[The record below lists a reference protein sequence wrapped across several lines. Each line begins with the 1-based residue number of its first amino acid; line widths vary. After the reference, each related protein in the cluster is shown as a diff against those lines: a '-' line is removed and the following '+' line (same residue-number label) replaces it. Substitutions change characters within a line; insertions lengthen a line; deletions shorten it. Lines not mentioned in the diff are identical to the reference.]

1 MSNGSDEYEPLLN
14 ARLAKLLNQEN
25 LNASAEQFVKSGSM
39 DVRVSFD
46 RHIVAIECENFGL
59 GKRISAIRDATKS
72 IDTIDDEGFTR
83 FPDAHVAVALVYPSN
98 VTSSELD
105 LDSKIEYAIIH
116 PTDITEKSEAQLSK
130 DLQWSSASI
139 KSLAQI
145 IRRLNDDLGNPD
157 YVARKL
163 NTVLN
168 NATTRLS
175 LIQRQDIVRALN
187 LPADRKEDESLVAAA
202 KRGLLVIASAAMFHA
217 RLGPYL
223 KDLEQKTELLPDDLL
238 EEPWPPARLEDLSR
252 DGDIIGSLR
261 SAWRMILSVDYG
273 PIFETAIA
281 VLDRTTRDPN
291 FNSAIREV
299 VYSAIY
305 VASEVERL
313 RHDLLGRIFHAVLDK
328 ARYDGSFYTTTAA
341 ATLLAG
347 IAIRGRDDVSFKAK
361 NMKVVDPACGTGTL
375 LMAAAERLKDVAPEM
390 KDSTLVEKILTGYDI
405 NLTATHMA
413 ATTLGLLS
421 PTTLFQKLNI
431 FLAAFGKT
439 KNVHHSI
446 RIGSLEIFDE
456 DQSLAFH
463 EWPSSVSQFESGV
476 SRQKVGKADL
486 VIMNPPFTRNS
497 LRHDQ
502 LGPKVEKQV
511 KDREKKIFA
520 KAPVKVSFSSSGP
533 AFLVLAEH
541 LCKKKDGT
549 VALIQPLVAAMAPS
563 GQSVREFLAKE
574 FHIETVVTAHDP
586 KRFWFSENTNISEML
601 VVLRRG
607 NIGQPTRIIN
617 LARNPET
624 VQEALQL
631 SESIKMEET
640 DSIPGVVQ
648 MWPYERVKE
657 GDWSGVQFYSPF
669 LTELFLNIRGGKIFD
684 VKPLNMVAKVESSY
698 RSVRSAFKITNNPDQ
713 YGRRALWH
721 FKTNITNK
729 MCATTDTLITAKVDE
744 DKAQVVWEKR
754 RRFLLPVKVQPN
766 LARVIAV
773 RLGEPTLGSRW
784 MTVKFV
790 QNGSEIEKAV
800 CAYLNSTVGLV
811 AMLGVRTPKKPCYPD
826 FSLEGVN
833 KTSIP
838 CLDNHK
844 LNDLSLV
851 FDKYA
856 DAVLGKWSEANN
868 PERKG
873 LDGEVSEILGI
884 DQELISVA
892 REELARE
899 PMCTNRRYQ

>member
-1 MSNGSDEYEPLLN
+1 MSNGSGECEPLLN
-14 ARLAKLLNQEN
+14 AKLAELLVHES
-25 LNASAEQFVKSGSM
+25 LNASAEQALNNGCM
-39 DVRVSFD
+39 DVKVEFE
-46 RHIVAIECENFGL
+46 RHVVAIECENSGL
-59 GKRISAIRDATKS
+59 GKRSSSVRDARMR
-72 IDTIDDEGFTR
+72 IDTIDDEGFVR
-83 FPDAHVAVALVYPSN
+83 FPDAHVAVAIVYPSN
-98 VTSSELD
+98 VVSSELD
-105 LDSKIEYAIIH
+105 LDSQIEYVVIH
-116 PTDITEKSEAQLSK
+116 PTDITEKSETQLLK

-145 IRRLNDDLGNPD
+145 IRRLNDDLRNPD

-163 NTVLN
+163 NTALN
-168 NATTRLS
+168 NATNRLS

-187 LPADRKEDESLVAAA
+187 LPVDSKDKSLFAAA
-202 KRGLLVIASAAMFHA
+202 KRGLLVIASATMFHA

-223 KDLEQKTELLPDDLL
+223 KDLERKIEHLPDDLR
-238 EEPWPPARLEDLSR
+238 EKPWPPARLEDFSR
-252 DGDIIGSLR
+252 DSDIIGSLR

-291 FNSAIREV
+291 FTTAIREV
-299 VYSAIY
+299 VYSAHY
-305 VASEVERL
+305 VASEVEGL
-313 RHDLLGRIFHAVLDK
+313 RHDLLGRIFHAVLDE

-347 IAIRGRDDVSFKAK
+347 IAIRDRDDVSFKAK

-375 LMAAAERLKDVAPEM
+375 LMAAAERLKDVAPDM
-390 KDSTLVEKILTGYDI
+390 KDSTLVENVLTGYDI

-421 PTTLFQKLNI
+421 PTTQFQKLNI

-439 KNVHHSI
+439 KNAHHSI

-476 SRQKVGKADL
+476 SRQKVDKADL

-520 KAPVKVSFSSSGP
+520 RAPVKVSFSSSGP

-574 FHIETVVTAHDP
+574 FHIETVITAHDP
-586 KRFWFSENTNISEML
+586 RRFWFSENTNISEML
-601 VVLRRG
+601 VVMRRG

-631 SESIKMEET
+631 SESIKMKET

-684 VKPLNMVAKVESSY
+684 AKPLNMMAKVESSY
-698 RSVRSAFKITNNPDQ
+698 RSVRSAFKVTNNPDK

-729 MCATTDTLITAKVDE
+729 MGATTDTLITAKVDE

-773 RLGEPTLGSRW
+773 RLNEPTLGSRW

-790 QNGSEIEKAV
+790 QNGNEIEKAV

-826 FSLEGVN
+826 FSLEGVS

-838 CLDNHK
+838 CLDNQK

-892 REELARE
+892 REELAKE
-899 PMCTNRRYQ
+899 PMCTNRRYE

>member
-1 MSNGSDEYEPLLN
+1 MSNGSSVYEPLLN
-14 ARLAKLLNQEN
+14 AQLAKLLVQEN
-25 LNASAEQFVKSGSM
+25 LNASAEQPVASGRM
-39 DVRVSFD
+39 DVMVNFD
-46 RHIVAIECENFGL
+46 RHIVAIECENFGF
-59 GKRISAIRDATKS
+59 GKQISAIRDARKR
-72 IDTIDDEGFTR
+72 IDTIDDEGFVR
-83 FPDAHVAVALVYPSN
+83 FPDAHVAVAIVYPSN
-98 VTSSELD
+98 VASSELD
-105 LDSKIEYAIIH
+105 LDSQIEYVVIH
-116 PTDITEKSEAQLSK
+116 PTDITEKSETQLLK
-130 DLQWSSASI
+130 DLQWSLASI

-163 NTVLN
+163 NTALN
-168 NATTRLS
+168 NATNRLS

-187 LPADRKEDESLVAAA
+187 LPADSKDKSLFAAA
-202 KRGLLVIASAAMFHA
+202 KRGLLVIASATMFHA
-217 RLGPYL
+217 RLGPFL
-223 KDLEQKTELLPDDLL
+223 KDLERKIELLPDDLR
-238 EEPWPPARLEDLSR
+238 EKPWPPARLEDLSR
-252 DGDIIGSLR
+252 DNDIIDSLR

-291 FNSAIREV
+291 FTVAIREV
-299 VYSAIY
+299 VISAHH
-305 VASEVERL
+305 VASEVEGL

-347 IAIRGRDDVSFKAK
+347 IAIRDRGDVSS
-361 NMKVVDPACGTGTL
+361 NSEDMKIIDPACGTGTL

-390 KDSTLVEKILTGYDI
+390 KDSTLVEKVLTGYDI

-421 PTTLFQKLNI
+421 PTTQFQQLNI
-431 FLAAFGKT
+431 YLAAFGKT
-439 KNVHHSI
+439 RNAHHSI

-456 DQSLAFH
+456 DQSLTFH

-476 SRQKVGKADL
+476 SKRKVDKADL

-511 KDREKKIFA
+511 KEREKKIFA
-520 KAPVKVSFSSSGP
+520 RAPVKVSLSSSGP

-541 LCKKKDGT
+541 LCKKNDGA
-549 VALIQPLVAAMAPS
+549 VAWVHPLSAAMAPS
-563 GQSVREFLAKE
+563 THSVREFLAKE

-586 KRFWFSENTNISEML
+586 KRVWFSENTGISEML
-601 VVLRRG
+601 VVMRRG
-607 NIGQPTRIIN
+607 GIGQPTRIIN

-631 SESIKMEET
+631 SESIRKEDT

-648 MWPYERVKE
+648 MWPYEKVKE

-669 LTELFLNIRGGKIFD
+669 LTELFVNIREGKLFD
-684 VKPLNMVAKVESSY
+684 AKPLNMMAKVESSY
-698 RSVRSAFKITNNPDQ
+698 RSVRSAFKVTNRPDKF
-713 YGRRALWH
+713 GRKALWH
-721 FKTNITNK
+721 FKTELTNK
-729 MCATTDTLITAKVDE
+729 MRATTDTLITARRDE
-744 DKAQVVWEKR
+744 NMATLVWKKR
-754 RRFLLPVKVQPN
+754 SRFLLPVSVQTYR
-766 LARVIAV
+766 ARVIAV
-773 RLGEPTLGSRW
+773 RLDRPTLGSYW
-784 MTVKFV
+784 MTVEFFQEK
-790 QNGSEIEKAV
+790 EKMEKAV
-800 CAYLNSTVGLV
+800 CIFLNSTPGIVS
-811 AMLGVRTPKKPCYPD
+811 MLGIRTPRILCYPNL
-826 FSLEGVN
+826 SLEGVSN
-833 KTSIP
+833 TAIP
-838 CLDNHK
+838 CLDNQK

-856 DAVLGKWSEANN
+856 DSVLGKLSDANN

-884 DQELISVA
+884 DHELISSA
-892 REELARE
+892 REELAKE
-899 PMCTNRRYQ
+899 PMCTNRRYE

>member
-1 MSNGSDEYEPLLN
+1 MSKGQSEYEPLLN
-14 ARLAKLLNQEN
+14 GQLAKLLAQEG
-25 LNASAEQFVKSGSM
+25 LKASAEQAVSSGRM
-39 DVRVSFD
+39 DVKVEFE
-46 RHIVAIECENFGL
+46 RHTVAIECENFGF
-59 GKRISAIRDATKS
+59 GKNISALRDARKR
-72 IDTIDDEGFTR
+72 IDTIDNEGFAR
-83 FPDAHVAVALVYPSN
+83 FPDAHVAVALVYPSD
-98 VTSSELD
+98 VESSELD
-105 LDSKIEYAIIH
+105 LDSKIEYVVIH
-116 PTDITEKSEAQLSK
+116 PTEITEKSETQLLRN
-130 DLQWSSASI
+130 LQWSSASI
-139 KSLAQI
+139 KSLAQV

-168 NATTRLS
+168 NATSRLS
-175 LIQRQDIVRALN
+175 LFQRQDIVQALN
-187 LPADRKEDESLVAAA
+187 LPADSQDKNLFAAA
-202 KRGLLVIASAAMFHA
+202 KRGLLVVASAAMFHA

-223 KDLEQKTELLPDDLL
+223 KDLERKIELLPDDLR
-238 EEPWPPARLEDLSR
+238 EKPWPPARLEDLSR
-252 DGDIIGSLR
+252 DSDIIGSLR

-291 FNSAIREV
+291 FTVAIREV
-299 VYSAIY
+299 VYSAHY
-305 VASEVERL
+305 VASEVEGL

-347 IAIRGRDDVSFKAK
+347 IAIRDRDDVSSKVD
-361 NMKVVDPACGTGTL
+361 NMKIVDPACGTGTL
-375 LMAAAERLKDVAPEM
+375 LMAAAERLKDVAPEL
-390 KDSTLVEKILTGYDI
+390 KDSTLVEYVLTGYDI

-413 ATTLGLLS
+413 ATTLGFLS
-421 PTTLFQKLNI
+421 PTTQFQKLNI
-431 FLAAFGKT
+431 YLAAFGKT
-439 KNVHHSI
+439 KNAHHSI

-463 EWPSSVSQFESGV
+463 EWPSSVSQIETGV
-476 SRQKVGKADL
+476 SRQKVDRANL

-502 LGPKVEKQV
+502 LGPKVERQV

-549 VALIQPLVAAMAPS
+549 VALIQPLVAAIAPS

-586 KRFWFSENTNISEML
+586 KRFWFSENTSISEML
-601 VVLRRG
+601 VVMRRG
-607 NIGQPTRIIN
+607 GIGQPTRIIN

-631 SESIKMEET
+631 SESIKMQET
-640 DSIPGVVQ
+640 DSIPGIVQ

-669 LTELFLNIRGGKIFD
+669 LTELFLNIREGKIFD
-684 VKPLNMVAKVESSY
+684 VKQLGLIAKIESSY
-698 RSVRSAFKITNNPDQ
+698 RPARSAFKVTDRPDK

-721 FKTNITNK
+721 FKTDITNK
-729 MCATTDTLITAKVDE
+729 MGATTDTLITAKVDE
-744 DKAQVVWEKR
+744 DKAQIIWEKR
-754 RRFLLPVKVQPN
+754 RRFLLPIKVQPN

-773 RLGEPTLGSRW
+773 RLSKPTLGSRW
-784 MTVKFV
+784 MTVEFV
-790 QNGSEIEKAV
+790 QNGNEIEKAV

-826 FSLEGVN
+826 FSLEGVC

-838 CLDNHK
+838 CLDHQK
-844 LNDLSLV
+844 LNDLSMV
-851 FDKYA
+851 FDEYA
-856 DAVLGKWSEANN
+856 DEVLGKWSDADDSN
-868 PERKG
+868 RKG
-873 LDGEVSEILGI
+873 LDEAVSEILKI
-884 DQELISVA
+884 DSDMISTA
-892 REELARE
+892 REELSRE
-899 PMCTNRRYQ
+899 PMCTNRRYK

>member
-1 MSNGSDEYEPLLN
+1 MSNCLSEYEPLLN
-14 ARLAKLLNQEN
+14 GQLAKLLTHES
-25 LNASAEQFVKSGSM
+25 LNASAEQSVASGRM
-39 DVRVSFD
+39 DVRVRFD
-46 RHIVAIECENFGL
+46 RHTVAIECENFGF
-59 GKRISAIRDATKS
+59 GKHITAIRDARKR
-72 IDTIDDEGFTR
+72 IDTIDDEGFAR
-83 FPDAHVAVALVYPSN
+83 FPDAHVAVALVYPSDAE
-98 VTSSELD
+98 SSELD
-105 LDSKIEYAIIH
+105 LDSQIEYVVIH
-116 PTDITEKSEAQLSK
+116 PTDITEKSEAQLLK
-130 DLQWSSASI
+130 DLQWSLASI

-187 LPADRKEDESLVAAA
+187 LPTDSKDKSLFAAA

-223 KDLEQKTELLPDDLL
+223 KDLERKTELLPDDLL
-238 EEPWPPARLEDLSR
+238 ENPWPPAQLEDLLR
-252 DGDIIGSLR
+252 DSDIIGSLR
-261 SAWRMILSVDYG
+261 SAWRTILSVDYA

-281 VLDRTTRDPN
+281 VLDRTTRDLN

-305 VASEVERL
+305 VASEVDRL
-313 RHDLLGRIFHAVLDK
+313 RHDLLGRIFHAVLDE

-347 IAIRGRDDVSFKAK
+347 IAIRGRDDVSSKAK

-375 LMAAAERLKDVAPEM
+375 LMATAERLKDVAPDM
-390 KDSTLVEKILTGYDI
+390 KDSTLVEKVLTGYDI

-456 DQSLAFH
+456 DQSLKFL
-463 EWPSSVSQFESGV
+463 EWPSSVSQFESGE
-476 SRQKVGKADL
+476 SRQIVDRADL

-502 LGPKVEKQV
+502 LGQKVERLV
-511 KDREKKIFA
+511 KEREKKIFS
-520 KAPVKVSFSSSGP
+520 KAPVKVSFTSSGP

-541 LCKKKDGT
+541 LCKKNDG
-549 VALIQPLVAAMAPS
+549 AMALVNPLSAATAPS
-563 GQSVREFLAKE
+563 AHGIREFLAKE

-586 KRFWFSENTNISEML
+586 KRIWFSENTGISEML
-601 VVLRRG
+601 VVMRRG
-607 NIGQPTRIIN
+607 GIGQPTRIVK

-624 VQEALQL
+624 VQDALQL
-631 SESIKMEET
+631 SESIRKEDT

-648 MWPYERVKE
+648 MWPHEKMKE

-669 LTELFLNIRGGKIFD
+669 LTELFLNIREGKIFD
-684 VKPLNMVAKVESSY
+684 AKPLNMMAKVESSY
-698 RSVRSAFKITNNPDQ
+698 RSARSAFKVTEKPDK
-713 YGRRALWH
+713 YGRKALWH
-721 FKTNITNK
+721 FKTDITNK
-729 MCATTDTLITAKVDE
+729 MRATTDVSITSKGNENDSQSAWAK
-744 DKAQVVWEKR
+744 R
-754 RRFLLPVKVQPN
+754 SRFLLPVSVQTYR
-766 LARVIAV
+766 ARVIAI
-773 RLGEPTLGSRW
+773 RLDRPTLGSYW
-784 MTVKFV
+784 MTVDFFHQK
-790 QNGSEIEKAV
+790 EKMEKAI
-800 CAYLNSTVGLV
+800 CAYLNSTPGIIS
-811 AMLGVRTPKKPCYPD
+811 MLGIRTPKILFYPD
-826 FSLEGVN
+826 FPLKGVS

-838 CLDNHK
+838 CLDNQN

-899 PMCTNRRYQ
+899 PMCTNRRYE